1 MTRQLLLSIIVLLVL
16 VLTSLAST
24 AQQQE
29 QTIYTYMAHWNV
41 PRAQRAEAT
50 ANAEQNVRPIMERML
65 ADGTIESWGNEVR
78 IIHEEN
84 GTTHGTWWAAT
95 SIAGLTRV
103 RDELVKLP
111 PNSALD
117 NAGHHDH
124 LMESII
130 HRGKTTALTS
140 GYLSVSIVK
149 LQPGSGQTWRQLWEK
164 YFKPT
169 YDELLGN
176 GTILSYQVASQYVH
190 TEDPRWRYVWTVTP
204 SAEAE
209 GRVDAALEAVFEK
222 DGTAIIADLNSVSIR
237 SEHRDVF
244 GRVLNYAHR

>member
-16 VLTSLAST
+16 VLTPLAST

-29 QTIYTYMAHWNV
+29 PTIYTYIAHWNV
-41 PRAQRAEAT
+41 PRAQWAEAT
-50 ANAEQNVRPIMERML
+50 ANVEEDVRPIMERML

-95 SIAGLTRV
+95 SITGLERV
-103 RDELVKLP
+103 LEELVNLP
-111 PNSALD
+111 ANPVLD

-124 LMESII
+124 LLQSIV
-130 HRGKTTALTS
+130 HRGTTTALTS
-140 GYLSVSIVK
+140 GYFSVSINK
-149 LQPGSGQTWRQLWEK
+149 LQPGSGQAWRQLWEK

-169 YDELLGN
+169 YDELLDN
-176 GTILSYQVASQYVH
+176 GTILSYEVSSQYVH

-204 SAEAE
+204 NAEAQDKVE
-209 GRVDAALEAVFEK
+209 AAFNAVFEK
-222 DGTAIIADLNSVSIR
+222 DGTAIRAAFGSVSIR

-244 GRVLNYAHR
+244 GRVLNYAHK

>member
-1 MTRQLLLSIIVLLVL
+1 MSKRLLIAIIVLLVL
-16 VLTSLAST
+16 ALTPLAST

-29 QTIYTYMAHWNV
+29 QTIYTYMAHFNV

-50 ANAEQNVRPIMERML
+50 ADAEQNVRPLMERML

-95 SIAGLTRV
+95 SIAGLERV
-103 RDELVKLP
+103 LEELAKLP

-124 LMESII
+124 LMESIF

-149 LQPGSGQTWRQLWEK
+149 LRPRSGLTWRRLWEK
-164 YFKPT
+164 YFKAT
-169 YDELLGN
+169 YDELLDN
-176 GTILSYQVASQYVH
+176 GTILSYEVSSQYVH

-209 GRVDAALEAVFEK
+209 DKVNAALDAVFEK
-222 DGTAIIADLNSVSIR
+222 DGTAIIAALNSVSIR

>member
-1 MTRQLLLSIIVLLVL
+1 MTRQLPISIIVLLVL
-16 VLTSLAST
+16 VLTPLAST

-41 PRAQRAEAT
+41 PRAQHAEAT
-50 ANAEQNVRPIMERML
+50 ANVEQNVRPVMERML

-78 IIHEEN
+78 IIHNEN

-95 SIAGLTRV
+95 SIAGLERV
-103 RDELVKLP
+103 LEELAKLP

-124 LMESII
+124 LMQSII

-140 GYLSVSIVK
+140 GYLYVAIDKVR
-149 LQPGSGQTWRQLWEK
+149 PGRGQTWRQLWEK

-169 YDELLGN
+169 YDELLDN
-176 GTILSYQVASQYVH
+176 GTILSYEVSSQYVH

-209 GRVDAALEAVFEK
+209 GEVKAALDAVLEK
-222 DGTAIIADLNSVSIR
+222 DRTAILAALNSVSIR

-244 GRVLNYAHR
+244 GRVLNYAHK